1 MAGPAMKFNPGFL
14 SDQDLVDSYCVRLP
28 EFEMLVQTIRE
39 STDSSNP
46 HQLVVGPR
54 GTGKTTLLL
63 RVAVEVK
70 RDPELRRAWL
80 PVVFPEESYEVAT
93 CGEFWMQCLTHLANQ
108 TPQDRGGM
116 DLTRALAEVRIE
128 RDDQRLAARC
138 LAAVLD
144 FATQEDRRLLLIV
157 ENLNMLFDDINDPDV
172 GWQLRHT
179 LQNEPRILVLASATS
194 RFDEI
199 ERYGRAMYDLF
210 NVQELQRLDTDA
222 CAALWKEA
230 SHRDPD
236 KGVIRSLEIL
246 TGGNPRLLAII
257 ARFGAMLSFRE
268 LMDNLLTLVDDHTE
282 YFKSHL
288 DALGVQERRVYLA
301 LARLWR
307 PATAKE
313 VSEHARLPTNNCSAL
328 LGRLVDRGA
337 VVIAGGRPRRKQYY
351 LAERMYNIYYL
362 LRIGRG
368 SDRLVEA
375 LVRFMRSFYS
385 PSELNDYLDA
395 LKRDPGSVDPVILRQ
410 FGKALERTERADQ
423 HIEFGLAGSWEL
435 RELADRADELLRSE
449 NWDQLIPVCEEI
461 ESRVPSDA
469 SALEAQYLADARH
482 LRVTALIELGRLEK
496 AESLCSETWSTYS
509 GSDFAP
515 LRKAAAIAGAKRVE
529 LLALSGKS
537 SETIL
542 EASEG
547 LLGRLGHDS
556 SLGISA
562 AHAAALF
569 QKATA
574 LGSLGRLDE
583 ALETHEELI
592 ERFERDTLPP
602 VECCVISALHAK
614 GLLLDQSGQ
623 FDRARAVYDS
633 AISRFGDSESSEIL
647 GLAARVVA
655 SKGASFC
662 QSNRLKDAL
671 LCFDEA
677 IDRLAIHSLR
687 ETDKVVAK
695 ARFNKATVL
704 EALGEPMS
712 ALHEYDEL
720 LRTPDSGNLTRTAE
734 LPAHAL
740 LRKAVLLSNSGD
752 VEQALATFDSLVD
765 RFGEKRDPEVVQRV
779 CRAKLEKAR
788 LEIRAGRSEAAIET
802 IDDALATSATI
813 DDEGRLLAFLLRAE
827 AYFKCNRVDA
837 CRLELAG
844 ALELLVALEEMPV
857 FAMEALFAFTDRLGP
872 EPLVEL
878 IEASPSANLLQPFA
892 IALRQEPCVAVPA
905 PREVLEVAGDVRAK
919 LNEMRRLGA
928 PYPQTPEQAISQQ

>member
-14 SDQDLVDSYCVRLP
+14 SDQELVDSYCVRVP

-39 STDSSNP
+39 SIDSSNP

-108 TPQDRGGM
+108 TPQDGGGI
-116 DLTRALAEVRIE
+116 DLARAVAEVRTE
-128 RDDQRLAARC
+128 RDDRRLAARC

-144 FATQEDRRLLLIV
+144 FATQEGRRLLLIV

-179 LQNEPRILVLASATS
+179 LQNERRILVLASATS

-210 NVQELQRLDTDA
+210 NVQELQRLDTGA
-222 CAALWKEA
+222 CAVLWKAA
-230 SHRDPD
+230 SHRDPE

-246 TGGNPRLLAII
+246 TGGNPRLLAIV

-307 PATAKE
+307 PATARE

-337 VVIAGGRPRRKQYY
+337 VLIAGGRPRRKQYY
-351 LAERMYNIYYL
+351 LTERMYNIYYL
-362 LRIGRG
+362 LRVGRG

-385 PSELNDYLDA
+385 PSELKDYLDA
-395 LKRDPGSVDPVILRQ
+395 LKRDPGSVDPIILRQ
-410 FGKALERTERADQ
+410 FGKALERTERAGQ

-435 RELADRADELLRSE
+435 RELAGRADELLRSE
-449 NWDQLIPVCEEI
+449 NWDQLIRVCEEI

-469 SALEAQYLADARH
+469 SALEAEYLADARN

-556 SLGISA
+556 SLGIPE

-583 ALETHEELI
+583 ALEAHEELI
-592 ERFERDTLPP
+592 ERFERDTSPP
-602 VECCVISALHAK
+602 VECCVISALHSK

-623 FDRARAVYDS
+623 FDRARTVYDS
-633 AISRFGDSESSEIL
+633 AMRRFGESESSEIL

-662 QSNRLKDAL
+662 LSNRLKDAL

-687 ETDKVVAK
+687 ETDEMVAK

-704 EALGEPMS
+704 EALGEPVS

-720 LRTPDSGNLTRTAE
+720 ARTLDSDDLQWTVE
-734 LPAHAL
+734 LAAHVF

-765 RFGEKRDPEVVQRV
+765 RFGENRDPEVVQRV
-779 CRAKLEKAR
+779 YYAKLERAKLEIRVGRPEAVI
-788 LEIRAGRSEAAIET
+788 EI
-802 IDDALATSATI
+802 IDDALVRSAAI
-813 DDEGRLLAFLLRAE
+813 DDAGRLSACLLRAE
-827 AYFKCNRVDA
+827 AYFKCDRMDA
-837 CRLELAG
+837 CRLELAEV
-844 ALELLVALEEMPV
+844 LELFPRLPEVPHIAISALTA
-857 FAMEALFAFTDRLGP
+857 FAIRLGAKP
-872 EPLVEL
+872 VLDL
-878 IEASPSANLLQPFA
+878 IESSSSTDLLRPFA
-892 IALRQEPCVAVPA
+892 VALRQDLGIAAPAAMEILQVAQ
-905 PREVLEVAGDVRAK
+905 DVRTR
-919 LNEMRRLGA
+919 LDQMRHEGI
-928 PYPQTPEQAISQQ
+928 P

>member
-14 SDQDLVDSYCVRLP
+14 SDQELVDSYCVRLP

-70 RDPELRRAWL
+70 RDPELRKAWI

-108 TPQDRGGM
+108 IPQDGGGI
-116 DLTRALAEVRIE
+116 DLGRALAEVRAE

-144 FATQEDRRLLLIV
+144 FAIQEDKRLLLIV

-172 GWQLRHT
+172 GWQLRHA
-179 LQNEPRILVLASATS
+179 LQNERRILVLASATS

-246 TGGNPRLLAII
+246 TGGNPRLLAIV

-307 PATAKE
+307 PATARE

-337 VVIAGGRPRRKQYY
+337 VLIAGGRPRRKQYY

-385 PSELNDYLDA
+385 PSELMDYLDG
-395 LKRDPGSVDPVILRQ
+395 LKRDSGSVDPSILRQ
-410 FGKALERTERADQ
+410 FGRALEHAERADQ
-423 HIEFGLAGSWEL
+423 RIEFGLAGSGEL
-435 RELADRADELLRSE
+435 RELAVRANELLNSE
-449 NWDQLIPVCEEI
+449 DWALLISVCEEI

-469 SALEAQYLADARH
+469 SVLESEHLVDARD
-482 LRVTALIELGRLEK
+482 LRVTALIELGRLEE
-496 AESLCSETWSTYS
+496 AESLCSATWSAYG
-509 GSDFAP
+509 GSDFA
-515 LRKAAAIAGAKRVE
+515 LLLKAAAIAGTRRIALRV
-529 LLALSGKS
+529 LSGQS
-537 SETIL
+537 SEKVL
-542 EASEG
+542 QASDSF
-547 LLGRLGHDS
+547 LGRFGGDG

-562 AHAAALF
+562 LQAAALF
-569 QKATA
+569 QKAMA
-574 LGSLGRLDE
+574 LGSLGRWED
-583 ALETHEELI
+583 ALVTHDELI
-592 ERFERDTLPP
+592 ERFERDTSLG
-602 VECCVISALHAK
+602 VEQSVISAFHAK
-614 GLLLDQSGQ
+614 GLLLDQGGK
-623 FDRARAVYDS
+623 FDQARAVYDS
-633 AISRFGDSESSEIL
+633 AMRRFGDSESSEIL

-671 LCFDEA
+671 LCFDDA
-677 IDRLAIHSLR
+677 IDRLAGHSSG
-687 ETDKVVAK
+687 ETDKILAR
-695 ARFNKATVL
+695 ARFNKAAVL
-704 EALGEPMS
+704 EALDESLS
-712 ALHEYDEL
+712 AQRAYDEL
-720 LRTPDSGNLTRTAE
+720 ARTLDSDDVPWTAE
-734 LPAHAL
+734 LAAHVY
-740 LRKAVLLSNSGD
+740 LRKAVVLSNSGD

-765 RFGEKRDPEVVQRV
+765 RFGENRDPEVVQRV
-779 CRAKLEKAR
+779 CYAKLERAKLE
-788 LEIRAGRSEAAIET
+788 IRVGRPEAAIET
-802 IDDALATSATI
+802 IDGALARSAAI
-813 DDEGRLLAFLLRAE
+813 DDEGQLRALLLRAE
-827 AYFKCNRVDA
+827 AYFKCDRMDA
-837 CRLELAG
+837 CGPELAE
-844 ALELLVALEEMPV
+844 ALELFPKLPEVPHIAIAALSA
-857 FAMEALFAFTDRLGP
+857 FAIRLGP
-872 EPLVEL
+872 KAVLDL
-878 IEASPSANLLQPFA
+878 IERSSSTDLLRPFA
-892 IALRQEPCVAVPA
+892 VALRQDLGIPA
-905 PREVLEVAGDVRAK
+905 PAAMEILQVAQDVRTR
-919 LNEMRRLGA
+919 LDRMRHEGVR
-928 PYPQTPEQAISQQ
+928 

>member
-14 SDQDLVDSYCVRLP
+14 SDQELVDSFCVRVP

-54 GTGKTTLLL
+54 GSGKTTLLL
-63 RVAVEVK
+63 RVVVEVK

-108 TPQDRGGM
+108 TPRDGGGI
-116 DLTRALAEVRIE
+116 DLARAVKEVRTE

-144 FATQEDRRLLLIV
+144 FAIQQDRRLLLIV

-199 ERYGRAMYDLF
+199 ERYGRALYDLF
-210 NVQELQRLDTDA
+210 NVQELHRLDTDA
-222 CAALWKEA
+222 CAVLWREV

-246 TGGNPRLLAII
+246 TGGNPRLLAIV

-268 LMDNLLTLVDDHTE
+268 LMDNLLTLIDDHTE

-307 PATAKE
+307 PATARE

-337 VVIAGGRPRRKQYY
+337 VQIAGGRPRRKQYY

-362 LRIGRG
+362 LRTGRG

-385 PSELNDYLDA
+385 PSELKDYLNA
-395 LKRDPGSVDPVILRQ
+395 LKRDPGSVDPIILRH

-423 HIEFGLAGSWEL
+423 HIEFGLAGSGEF
-435 RELADRADELLRSE
+435 RELAGRAGELLGSE
-449 NWDQLIPVCEEI
+449 NWGQLIRVCEEI

-469 SALEAQYLADARH
+469 SVLEAEYLADARN
-482 LRVTALIELGRLEK
+482 LRVTALIELGRREE
-496 AESLCSETWSTYS
+496 AESLCSATWSTYR

-515 LRKAAAIAGAKRVE
+515 LRKSAAIAGAKRLE
-529 LLALSGKS
+529 LLALSGQS

-547 LLGRLGHDS
+547 FLGRFGRDS
-556 SLGISA
+556 SLGISDA
-562 AHAAALF
+562 QAAALF

-574 LGSLGRLDE
+574 LASLGRLNE
-583 ALETHEELI
+583 ALEAHEELI
-592 ERFERDTLPP
+592 DRFEGDASPP
-602 VECCVISALHAK
+602 VESCVISALHSK

-623 FDRARAVYDS
+623 FDRAQAVYDS
-633 AISRFGDSESSEIL
+633 AMRRFGDSESSEIL

-655 SKGASFC
+655 SKGTSFC

-671 LCFDEA
+671 LCFDDA
-677 IDRLAIHSLR
+677 IDRLAGHSSGEPDQVLAR
-687 ETDKVVAK
+687 
-695 ARFNKATVL
+695 ARFNKAAVL
-704 EALGEPMS
+704 EALHESLS
-712 ALHEYDEL
+712 AQREYDEL
-720 LRTPDSGNLTRTAE
+720 ARTLDSEDLPWAVE
-734 LPAHAL
+734 LAAHVL

-752 VEQALATFDSLVD
+752 VEEALATFDSLVD
-765 RFGEKRDPEVVQRV
+765 RFGENRDPEVVQRV
-779 CRAKLEKAR
+779 CYSKLERAKLE
-788 LEIRAGRSEAAIET
+788 IRVGRPEAAIDT
-802 IDDALATSATI
+802 IDDALARSDAI
-813 DDEGRLLAFLLRAE
+813 DDVGRLSAFLLRAE
-827 AYFKCNRVDA
+827 AYFKCDRMDA
-837 CRLELAG
+837 CRLELAEV
-844 ALELLVALEEMPV
+844 LELVPVLEEVPGIG
-857 FAMEALFAFTDRLGP
+857 MEALFEFTIRLGP
-872 EPLVEL
+872 EPLLEL
-878 IEASPSANLLQPFA
+878 IEASASANLLQPFA
-892 IALRQEPCVAVPA
+892 IALRQELCMAVLA
-905 PREVLEVAGDVRAK
+905 PREVLEVAGDIRAQ
-919 LNEMRRLGA
+919 LNERMRLGA
-928 PYPQTPEQAISQQ
+928 P

>member
-14 SDQDLVDSYCVRLP
+14 SDQELVDSFCVRVP

-54 GTGKTTLLL
+54 GSGKTTLLL

-108 TPQDRGGM
+108 TPQDGGGI
-116 DLTRALAEVRIE
+116 DLARAVAEVRTE

-144 FATQEDRRLLLIV
+144 FAIQEDRRLLLIV

-222 CAALWKEA
+222 CAVIWKEA

-307 PATAKE
+307 PATARE

-337 VVIAGGRPRRKQYY
+337 VQIAGGRPRRKQYY
-351 LAERMYNIYYL
+351 VAERMYNIYYL

-385 PSELNDYLDA
+385 PSELEDYLDA
-395 LKRDPGSVDPVILRQ
+395 LKRDPGSVDPIILRQ

-423 HIEFGLAGSWEL
+423 HIEFGLAAHWEL
-435 RELADRADELLRSE
+435 RELARRADELLRSE
-449 NWDQLIPVCEEI
+449 NWGQLIRVCEEI

-469 SALEAQYLADARH
+469 SVLESEYLADARN
-482 LRVTALIELGRLEK
+482 LRVTALIELDSLDE
-496 AESLCSETWSTYS
+496 AESLCSETWSAYS

-515 LRKAAAIAGAKRVE
+515 LLKSAAIAGAIRIE
-529 LLALSGKS
+529 LLTLSGQS

-547 LLGRLGHDS
+547 FLGRFGRDS
-556 SLGISA
+556 SLGIPEAQA
-562 AHAAALF
+562 AVLF
-569 QKATA
+569 QRATV

-583 ALETHEELI
+583 ALEAHEEVI
-592 ERFERDTLPP
+592 ERFEGDTSPP

-633 AISRFGDSESSEIL
+633 AMRRFGDSESPEIL

-662 QSNRLKDAL
+662 QSNRPNDAL
-671 LCFDEA
+671 PCFDEA
-677 IDRLAIHSLR
+677 MDRLASHSSG
-687 ETDKVVAK
+687 ETDEVVAK
-695 ARFNKATVL
+695 ARFNKAAVL
-704 EALGEPMS
+704 EALDESLS
-712 ALHEYDEL
+712 AQREYDEL
-720 LRTPDSGNLTRTAE
+720 ARMLDSDDLPWAVE
-734 LPAHAL
+734 LAAHAL
-740 LRKAVLLSNSGD
+740 SRKAVLLSNSGD
-752 VEQALATFDSLVD
+752 VEEALATLDSLVG
-765 RFGEKRDPEVVQRV
+765 RFGENQEAAVVQRV
-779 CRAKLEKAR
+779 GYAKLEKAR
-788 LEIRAGRSEAAIET
+788 LEIGVGRPEAAIET
-802 IDDALATSATI
+802 INDALARSDAI
-813 DDEGRLLAFLLRAE
+813 DDEGLLRALLLRAE
-827 AYFKCNRVDA
+827 AYFKCDRMDV
-837 CRLELAG
+837 CRLELVEV
-844 ALELLVALEEMPV
+844 LELFPKLPEVPHIAMTALSA
-857 FAMEALFAFTDRLGP
+857 FAIRLGP
-872 EPLVEL
+872 KPVLDL
-878 IEASPSANLLQPFA
+878 IERSSSTDLLRPFA
-892 IALRQEPCVAVPA
+892 VALRQDLGIAAPAAMEILQVAQ
-905 PREVLEVAGDVRAK
+905 DVRTS
-919 LNEMRRLGA
+919 LDRMRHEGVR
-928 PYPQTPEQAISQQ
+928 

>member
-14 SDQDLVDSYCVRLP
+14 SDQELVDSFCVRVP

-54 GTGKTTLLL
+54 GAGKTTLLL

-80 PVVFPEESYEVAT
+80 PVIFPEESYEVAT

-108 TPQDRGGM
+108 TSQDGGGI
-116 DLTRALAEVRIE
+116 DLARALAEVRTE

-144 FATQEDRRLLLIV
+144 FAIQEGRRLLLIV

-179 LQNEPRILVLASATS
+179 LQSERRILVLASATS

-222 CAALWKEA
+222 CAVLWKAA

-246 TGGNPRLLAII
+246 TGGNPRLLAIV

-288 DALGVQERRVYLA
+288 GALGVQERRVYLA

-307 PATAKE
+307 PATARE

-337 VVIAGGRPRRKQYY
+337 VLIAGGRPRRKQYY

-395 LKRDPGSVDPVILRQ
+395 LKSDPGSVDPNILRQ
-410 FGKALERTERADQ
+410 FGRALERTERADQ
-423 HIEFGLAGSWEL
+423 HIEFGLAGSGEL
-435 RELADRADELLRSE
+435 RELAGRADELLRSE
-449 NWDQLIPVCEEI
+449 NWDQLIRVCEEI

-469 SALEAQYLADARH
+469 SVLEAEYLADARN
-482 LRVTALIELGRLEK
+482 LRVTALIELDRLEE
-496 AESLCSETWSTYS
+496 AEALCSETWSAYS
-509 GSDFAP
+509 GSDFAF
-515 LRKAAAIAGAKRVE
+515 LLKSAAIAGAKRLE
-529 LLALSGKS
+529 LLALSGQS

-547 LLGRLGHDS
+547 FLGRFGRDS
-556 SLGISA
+556 SLGISDA
-562 AHAAALF
+562 QAAALF

-574 LGSLGRLDE
+574 LASLGRLNE
-583 ALETHEELI
+583 ALEAHEELI
-592 ERFERDTLPP
+592 DRFEGDTSPP
-602 VECCVISALHAK
+602 VECCVVSALHAK

-623 FDRARAVYDS
+623 FDRAQAVYDS
-633 AISRFGDSESSEIL
+633 AMRRFGDSESSEVL

-655 SKGASFC
+655 SKGVSFC

-671 LCFDEA
+671 LCFDDA
-677 IDRLAIHSLR
+677 IDRLAGYSSSEADEIL
-687 ETDKVVAK
+687 AG
-695 ARFNKATVL
+695 ARFNKAAVL
-704 EALGEPMS
+704 VGLGESLS
-712 ALHEYDEL
+712 AQREYDEL
-720 LRTPDSGNLTRTAE
+720 ARTLDSDDPPWTVE
-734 LPAHAL
+734 LAAHVF
-740 LRKAVLLSNSGD
+740 LRKAVLQSNSGD
-752 VEQALATFDSLVD
+752 VEEALATFDSLVD
-765 RFGEKRDPEVVQRV
+765 RFGDNRDPEVVRRV
-779 CRAKLEKAR
+779 CYAKLERAKLE
-788 LEIRAGRSEAAIET
+788 IREGRPEAAIET
-802 IDDALATSATI
+802 IDDALARSDAI
-813 DDEGRLLAFLLRAE
+813 DDEGQLRALLLRAE
-827 AYFKCNRVDA
+827 AHFKCDRLDA
-837 CRLELAG
+837 CRHELAEV
-844 ALELLVALEEMPV
+844 LELLAALEEVPGIG
-857 FAMEALFAFTDRLGP
+857 MEALFAFAVRLGP
-872 EPLVEL
+872 GALLEL
-878 IEASPSANLLQPFA
+878 IEASPSPKLLYPFA
-892 IALRQEPCVAVPA
+892 IALRQELCMAVPA
-905 PREVLEVAGDVRAK
+905 ASEVLEVAGDIRAK
-919 LNEMRRLGA
+919 LNERRRLGA
-928 PYPQTPEQAISQQ
+928 P

>member
-14 SDQDLVDSYCVRLP
+14 SDQELVDSYCVRLP

-108 TPQDRGGM
+108 TPQDGGGI
-116 DLTRALAEVRIE
+116 DLTRALAEARIE

-144 FATQEDRRLLLIV
+144 FAIQQDRRLLLIV

-179 LQNEPRILVLASATS
+179 FQNEPRILVLASATS

-337 VVIAGGRPRRKQYY
+337 VLIAGGRPRRKQYY

-385 PSELNDYLDA
+385 PSELKDYLDA
-395 LKRDPGSVDPVILRQ
+395 LKRDPGSVDPIILRQ
-410 FGKALERTERADQ
+410 FGKALQRTERADQ

-435 RELADRADELLRSE
+435 RELAGRADELLRSE
-449 NWDQLIPVCEEI
+449 NWDQLIRVCEEI
-461 ESRVPSDA
+461 ESRVPFDA
-469 SALEAQYLADARH
+469 SALEAEFLANARN
-482 LRVTALIELGRLEK
+482 LRITALIELGRLEE
-496 AESLCSETWSTYS
+496 AESLCSETWSAYS

-515 LRKAAAIAGAKRVE
+515 LLKAAAIAGAKRLE
-529 LLALSGKS
+529 LLALSGQS

-542 EASEG
+542 AASEG
-547 LLGRLGHDS
+547 FLGRFGRDG
-556 SLGISA
+556 SLEISA
-562 AHAAALF
+562 AQAAALF

-592 ERFERDTLPP
+592 ERFERDTSPS

-614 GLLLDQSGQ
+614 GLLLDQSGR
-623 FDRARAVYDS
+623 FDRARAAYDS
-633 AISRFGDSESSEIL
+633 AIRRFGDSESSEIL

-671 LCFDEA
+671 LCFDDA
-677 IDRLAIHSLR
+677 IDRLAGHSSG
-687 ETDKVVAK
+687 ETDKILAR
-695 ARFNKATVL
+695 ARFNKAAVL
-704 EALGEPMS
+704 EALDESLS
-712 ALHEYDEL
+712 ARREYDEL
-720 LRTPDSGNLTRTAE
+720 ARTLDSDDVPWTVE
-734 LPAHAL
+734 LAAHVC

-752 VEQALATFDSLVD
+752 GEEALATFDSLVD
-765 RFGEKRDPEVVQRV
+765 RFGENRDPEVVQRV
-779 CRAKLEKAR
+779 CYAKLERAKLE
-788 LEIRAGRSEAAIET
+788 IRVGRPEAAIET
-802 IDDALATSATI
+802 IDDALARSAAI
-813 DDEGRLLAFLLRAE
+813 DDEGQLRALLLRAE
-827 AYFKCNRVDA
+827 AYFKCDRMDA
-837 CRLELAG
+837 CRLELA
-844 ALELLVALEEMPV
+844 AVLELFPKLQEVPHIAISALSA
-857 FAMEALFAFTDRLGP
+857 FAIRLGP
-872 EPLVEL
+872 KPVLDL
-878 IEASPSANLLQPFA
+878 IERSSSTDLLRPFVV
-892 IALRQEPCVAVPA
+892 ALRQDLGIAAPAATEILQVAQ
-905 PREVLEVAGDVRAK
+905 DVRTR
-919 LNEMRRLGA
+919 LDRMRHEGV
-928 PYPQTPEQAISQQ
+928 P

>member
-14 SDQDLVDSYCVRLP
+14 SDQELVDSYCVRVP

-39 STDSSNP
+39 SIDSSNP

-108 TPQDRGGM
+108 TPQDGGGI
-116 DLTRALAEVRIE
+116 DLARAVAEVRTE
-128 RDDQRLAARC
+128 RDDRRLAARC

-144 FATQEDRRLLLIV
+144 FATQEGRRLLLIV

-179 LQNEPRILVLASATS
+179 LQNERRILVLASATS

-210 NVQELQRLDTDA
+210 NVQELQRLDTGA
-222 CAALWKEA
+222 CAVLWKAA
-230 SHRDPD
+230 SHRDPE

-246 TGGNPRLLAII
+246 TGGNPRLLAIV

-307 PATAKE
+307 PATARE

-337 VVIAGGRPRRKQYY
+337 VLIAGGRPRRKQYY

-362 LRIGRG
+362 LRVGRG

-385 PSELNDYLDA
+385 PSELKDYLDA
-395 LKRDPGSVDPVILRQ
+395 LKRDPGSVDPIILRQ
-410 FGKALERTERADQ
+410 FGKALERTERAGQ

-435 RELADRADELLRSE
+435 RELAGRADELLRSE
-449 NWDQLIPVCEEI
+449 NWDQLIRVSEEI

-469 SALEAQYLADARH
+469 SALEAEYLADARN
-482 LRVTALIELGRLEK
+482 LRVTALIELGRFEK

-556 SLGISA
+556 SLGIPA

-583 ALETHEELI
+583 ALEAHKELI
-592 ERFERDTLPP
+592 ERFERDTSPP
-602 VECCVISALHAK
+602 VECCVISALHSK

-633 AISRFGDSESSEIL
+633 AMRRFGESESSEIL
-647 GLAARVVA
+647 RLAARVVA

-662 QSNRLKDAL
+662 LSNRLKDAL

-687 ETDKVVAK
+687 ETDEMVAK

-704 EALGEPMS
+704 EALGEPVS

-720 LRTPDSGNLTRTAE
+720 ARALDSDDLQWTVE
-734 LPAHAL
+734 LAAHVF

-765 RFGEKRDPEVVQRV
+765 RFGENRDPGVVQRV
-779 CRAKLEKAR
+779 CYAKLERAKLE
-788 LEIRAGRSEAAIET
+788 IRVGRPEAVIET
-802 IDDALATSATI
+802 IDDALVRSDAI
-813 DDEGRLLAFLLRAE
+813 DNAGRLSACLLRAE
-827 AYFKCNRVDA
+827 AYFKCDRMDA
-837 CRLELAG
+837 CRLELAE
-844 ALELLVALEEMPV
+844 ALELFPRLPEVPHIAISALT
-857 FAMEALFAFTDRLGP
+857 AFVIRLGAKP
-872 EPLVEL
+872 VLDL
-878 IEASPSANLLQPFA
+878 IESSSSTDLLRPFA
-892 IALRQEPCVAVPA
+892 VALRQDLGIAAPAAMEILQVAQ
-905 PREVLEVAGDVRAK
+905 DVRTR
-919 LNEMRRLGA
+919 LDQMRHEGI
-928 PYPQTPEQAISQQ
+928 P

>member
-14 SDQDLVDSYCVRLP
+14 PDQELVDSYCVRLP

-108 TPQDRGGM
+108 TPQDRGGI
-116 DLTRALAEVRIE
+116 DLARALAEVRTE
-128 RDDQRLAARC
+128 RDDQRLADRC

-144 FATQEDRRLLLIV
+144 FAIQEDRRLLLIV

-179 LQNEPRILVLASATS
+179 LQNERRILVLASATS

-222 CAALWKEA
+222 CAALWQEA

-337 VVIAGGRPRRKQYY
+337 VLIAGGRPRRKQYY

-385 PSELNDYLDA
+385 RSELKDYLDA
-395 LKRDPGSVDPVILRQ
+395 LKRDPGSVDAVILRQ
-410 FGKALERTERADQ
+410 FGKALEPAERADQ
-423 HIEFGLAGSWEL
+423 HIEFGLAGSWDL
-435 RELADRADELLRSE
+435 RELAGRADELLRSE
-449 NWDQLIPVCEEI
+449 NWRQLVRVCEEI
-461 ESRVPSDA
+461 ESRAPSDA
-469 SALEAQYLADARH
+469 SVLESEFLADARN
-482 LRVTALIELGRLEK
+482 LRVTALIELGRLEE
-496 AESLCSETWSTYS
+496 AESLCSETWSAYS

-515 LRKAAAIAGAKRVE
+515 LLKAAAIAGAKRLE
-529 LLALSGKS
+529 LLALSGQS

-542 EASEG
+542 EASAG
-547 LLGRLGHDS
+547 FLGRFGRES
-556 SLGISA
+556 SLGISEA
-562 AHAAALF
+562 QAAALF
-569 QKATA
+569 QKAAA
-574 LGSLGRLDE
+574 LASLGRLNE
-583 ALETHEELI
+583 ALEAHEELI
-592 ERFERDTLPP
+592 ERFERDPSRS
-602 VECCVISALHAK
+602 VERCVVSALHAK
-614 GLLLDQSGQ
+614 GLVLDQIGH
-623 FDRARAVYDS
+623 FDQARAAYDS
-633 AISRFGDSESSEIL
+633 AIRRFGDSEPSEIL

-671 LCFDEA
+671 LCFDDA
-677 IDRLAIHSLR
+677 IDRLAGHSSG
-687 ETDKVVAK
+687 ETDKILAR
-695 ARFNKATVL
+695 ARFNKAAVL
-704 EALGEPMS
+704 EALDESLS
-712 ALHEYDEL
+712 AQRAYDEL
-720 LRTPDSGNLTRTAE
+720 ARTLDSDDVPWTVE
-734 LPAHAL
+734 LAAHVY
-740 LRKAVLLSNSGD
+740 LRKAVVLSNSGD
-752 VEQALATFDSLVD
+752 VEEALATFGSLVD
-765 RFGEKRDPEVVQRV
+765 RFGENRDPEVVQRV
-779 CRAKLEKAR
+779 CHAKLERAKLE
-788 LEIRAGRSEAAIET
+788 IRVGRPEAAIET
-802 IDDALATSATI
+802 TDDALTRSDAI
-813 DDEGRLLAFLLRAE
+813 DDEGQLRALLLRAE
-827 AYFKCNRVDA
+827 AYFKCGRMDA
-837 CRLELAG
+837 CRLELAEV
-844 ALELLVALEEMPV
+844 LELFPKLPEVPHIAIAALSA
-857 FAMEALFAFTDRLGP
+857 FAIRLGP
-872 EPLVEL
+872 KPVLDL
-878 IEASPSANLLQPFA
+878 IESSSATDLLRPLA
-892 IALRQEPCVAVPA
+892 VALRQDLGIEAPVAM
-905 PREVLEVAGDVRAK
+905 EILQVAQDVRTR
-919 LNEMRRLGA
+919 LDRMRHEGI
-928 PYPQTPEQAISQQ
+928 P